1 MLLRNSIAR
10 VAIAIALTGAA
21 EYPVQ
26 GQHRAP
32 RTIRIGDERA
42 DVLSRPALRADLVGV
57 VPPATEL
64 EVILLDREWY
74 WVMLPADTYGTRRA
88 GWVHADD
95 VEGAREAMAIAV
107 QQRADKAS
115 KRAAEKAAVKAAEKA
130 ERAAEKAEKAAE
142 KAAQAAEK
150 AEQAEKA
157 PDTRALDQARRE
169 LEKARADYD
178 QVTKPSDTP
187 EKQ

>member
-32 RTIRIGDERA
+32 RTIRIGDETA

-142 KAAQAAEK
+142 KA
-150 AEQAEKA
+150 EQAEKTS
-157 PDTRALDQARRE
+157 DTRALDQARRE